1 VSASTIRWPDELRP
15 DAASI
20 HAVNELRIEA
30 DPANVWEW
38 LRRPDLWPGIYGNA
52 RFVKHL
58 EGPWPAVE
66 PGSRW
71 RWFTF
76 GVVVHSEVVE
86 FEPAERLA
94 WSAREL
100 GARGHHEWVLTPSEG
115 GTLVHTEE
123 TQRGWSV
130 AAVAPVMR
138 RLMVRYHQR
147 WLEGLA
153 RAAAGGPPPPP

>member
-1 VSASTIRWPDELRP
+1 M
-15 DAASI
+15 AA
-20 HAVNELRIEA
+20 E
-30 DPANVWEW
+30 PANVWEW
-38 LRRPDLWPGIYGNA
+38 LRRPDLWPRFYGNA

-76 GVVVHSEVVE
+76 GVFVSSQIVE
-86 FEPAERLA
+86 FEPTERLA

-100 GARGHHEWVLTPSEG
+100 GARGHHAWVLTPNQG

-130 AAVAPVMR
+130 GLMKPVMR
-138 RLMVRYHQR
+138 PLMVRFHQR

-153 RAAAGGPPPPP
+153 RVAGEGPPPP

>member
-1 VSASTIRWPDELRP
+1 MSASEIRWPEELRP
-15 DAASI
+15 EAASF
-20 HAVNELRIEA
+20 HAVNELRMEA

-38 LRRPDLWPGIYGNA
+38 LRRPDLWPTYYGNS

-58 EGPWPAVE
+58 EGPWPTVE

-76 GVVVHSEVVE
+76 GVFVGSEVVE
-86 FEPAERLA
+86 FEPAARLA

-100 GARGHHEWVLTPSEG
+100 GARGHHEWVLTPSDG

-153 RAAAGGPPPPP
+153 RVAAEGPPPPP